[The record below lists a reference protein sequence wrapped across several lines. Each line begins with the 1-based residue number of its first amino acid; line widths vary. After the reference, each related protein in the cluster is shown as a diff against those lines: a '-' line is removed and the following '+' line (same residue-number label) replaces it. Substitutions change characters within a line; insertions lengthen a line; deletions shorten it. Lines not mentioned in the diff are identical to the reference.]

1 MRIGTVMVGFHR
13 GLQPLGGSPPGI
25 VSWSLSGIDPSNDNI
40 DGLPTTVST
49 IGPSRSDEHPNG
61 TIEIDH
67 VVLMSHDPPR
77 TVAALERYGF
87 EVRRTRDPGN
97 GMSQTFFKLR
107 EVVLELIG
115 PAVPDE
121 LDTPAHFYGL
131 AFTVDDLDATAAFL
145 GDKLGRV
152 KDAVQPGRQIA
163 TLRKEAS
170 AGLAVAFMSPGR
182 AAV

>member
-1 MRIGTVMVGFHR
+1 
-13 GLQPLGGSPPGI
+13 
-25 VSWSLSGIDPSNDNI
+25 
-40 DGLPTTVST
+40 
-49 IGPSRSDEHPNG
+49 
-61 TIEIDH
+61 
-67 VVLMSHDPPR
+67 
-77 TVAALERYGF
+77 
-87 EVRRTRDPGN
+87 
-97 GMSQTFFKLR
+97 MSQTFFKLR

-131 AFTVDDLDATAAFL
+131 AFTVEDLDATAAFL